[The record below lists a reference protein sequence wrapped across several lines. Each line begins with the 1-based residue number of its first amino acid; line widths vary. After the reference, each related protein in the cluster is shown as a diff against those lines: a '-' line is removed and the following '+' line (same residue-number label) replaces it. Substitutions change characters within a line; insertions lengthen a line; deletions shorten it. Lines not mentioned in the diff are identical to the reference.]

1 MPLDRAVSARPTRI
15 AFINQPWNPFLPP
28 VEAGSIAIWN
38 DRVSRCLA
46 TLPHHEIHVLG
57 GTKTK
62 AVMRE
67 SADGLHHTAIPIGRP
82 FARFATH
89 ADYESHEP
97 RLLHR
102 AAWPLWTR
110 GIQERLAQ
118 LNPDVVHIHNLAQL
132 GASVRSVVPR
142 ARIVVHMHC
151 EWLSQLDPR
160 WTRELLRSVD
170 VVFGCSSVVVDAARR
185 VHPGFGDNLRVIP
198 NGVDVAGFAPSN
210 SSSRERDPS
219 RPPVFLF
226 VGRIS
231 PEKGLHLLIEAF
243 ATVLRSH
250 ANARLQIVGPHA
262 VTSRELLID
271 LSDDPKV
278 RALASFCDGD
288 YLAHLK
294 QLAAPLGS
302 SVTFHGPAAQSE
314 LPALYAD
321 ATVAVQP
328 SLYESFGMPILEAMA
343 SGRAVIATRAG
354 GMRDLVNDGVDGILV
369 ESGSASSLATAML
382 SLLDEPDH
390 RESLADRGRRRVAEQ
405 FDWSRIAALA
415 HEGYR
420 LR

>member
-1 MPLDRAVSARPTRI
+1 MSARPTRI
-15 AFINQPWNPFLPP
+15 AFVNQPWNPFLPP

-46 TLPHHEIHVLG
+46 TLPDHEIHVLG
-57 GTKTK
+57 GTKSK
-62 AVMRE
+62 AITRR
-67 SADGLHHTAIPIGRP
+67 SAAGLHHTAIPIGRP
-82 FARFATH
+82 FARFATR
-89 ADYESHEP
+89 ADYESLEP

-102 AAWPLWTR
+102 SAWPLWTR
-110 GIQERLAQ
+110 GIRECLAQ
-118 LNPDVVHIHNLAQL
+118 LDPDVVHVHNLAQL
-132 GASVRSVVPR
+132 AASVRSVVPR

-170 VVFGCSSVVVDAARR
+170 VVYGCSSVVVDAARR

-198 NGVDVAGFAPSN
+198 NGVDVAGFAPGTPPQ
-210 SSSRERDPS
+210 RELDPS
-219 RPPVFLF
+219 KPPVFLF

-231 PEKGLHLLIEAF
+231 PEKGLHVLIEAF
-243 ATVLRSH
+243 AVVLRSH
-250 ANARLQIVGPHA
+250 PNARLKIVGPHA

-288 YLAHLK
+288 YLEHLK
-294 QLAAPLGS
+294 RLAAPLGS
-302 SVTFHGPAAQSE
+302 SVTFTGPAAQTD
-314 LPALYAD
+314 LPALYAN
-321 ATVAVQP
+321 ATIVVQP

-343 SGRAVIATRAG
+343 SSRTVIATRAG
-354 GMRDLVNDGVDGILV
+354 GMQDLVNDGVDGILV
-369 ESGSASSLATAML
+369 ESGSASSLAAAMVR
-382 SLLDEPDH
+382 LLDEPGL
-390 RESLADRGRRRVAEQ
+390 RESLALEGRRRVAEQ
-405 FDWSRIAALA
+405 FDWSKVAALA